1 MMKRYI
7 HNPAVFGTP
16 GRQIKKALHD
26 TGTPILD
33 SFVRESIQNSLDA
46 YDKASSNPAV
56 TVEYSISNFNV
67 KALTDN
73 LEGLSVLNERKDL
86 PNKYLSIR
94 DRNTVGLT
102 GDFNDESS
110 NLKKLIFGFMNNQQ
124 SAGAGG
130 SCGVGKTLYFR
141 LGIGLVI
148 YYSRVRTAYNKYES
162 LLSAVLIE
170 DPDSSRAI
178 IPNVNGSNKFGIV
191 IWGQPIPNN
200 TEGVV
205 QETRDSSVIDS
216 VLDAFD
222 FPRFGETETGTA
234 IIIPFINEER
244 LLANNRTID
253 DDRDTSTTEI
263 YWHSSI
269 EDYLEI
275 AVQRWYTARLNNL
288 DYKKL
293 YPGGKALAVSINGQ
307 FIDPTR
313 ERSFSKLLKTL
324 YKKAALSLAGVDTVD
339 IKYNDYPIEL
349 SSIELNNIDNKEV
362 GNIAYIRIPAQ
373 DLDSENIPFYEYID
387 KSVPRGTPVVAYC
400 RKPGMVVSY
409 ETLRSDWT
417 PQEKGDENEYL
428 IGFFVLKSSAKL
440 KKAEMTMEDYI
451 RDCEESTHDSWKDK
465 QIDAKYNPQPEPH
478 KPPFVKR
485 ISEKV
490 AKILGEA
497 IVPNRPQFEEKARD
511 ITFGNLFGKIF
522 LKNVIGKKGAR
533 PNEGVGSNGGNG
545 GSSNITRSRRST
557 SASDEICYTD
567 DGHVIINVHLNTNKN
582 RPTKG
587 CRVELHIQSAT
598 GGMSAAEWHSKVG
611 TLLPFDIRDVQM
623 TLRSFDGRKTSDANL
638 VKVTKLHS
646 NDGEVYGVEL
656 NFKDSDNHSF
666 TCDLGLELHIRMRE
680 SKPSIYITDLD

>member
-73 LEGLSVLNERKDL
+73 LEGLSILNERIDL
-86 PNKYLSIR
+86 PHKYLSIR

-141 LGIGLVI
+141 IGIGLVI

-170 DPDSSRAI
+170 DPDSPKAI
-178 IPNVNGSNKFGIV
+178 IPNINGSNKFGIV

-200 TEGVV
+200 IEGVV
-205 QETRDSSVIDS
+205 QETRDPSVIDN
-216 VLDAFD
+216 VLDAFN
-222 FPRFGETETGTA
+222 FPKFGENETGTS
-234 IIIPFINEER
+234 IIIPFINEKR
-244 LLANNRTID
+244 LLSNNRTID
-253 DDRDTSTTEI
+253 DDRDATTAET
-263 YWHSSI
+263 YWHTNI

-288 DYKKL
+288 DYRKL

-313 ERSFSKLLKTL
+313 ERSFSKLLKAL
-324 YKKAALSLAGVDTVD
+324 YKKASLSLAGVSTSD
-339 IKYNDYPIEL
+339 IKYNGYPIEL

-362 GNIAYIRIPAQ
+362 GNIAYIRIPVQ
-373 DLDSENIPFYEYID
+373 DLDSENIPFYEYLE
-387 KSVPRGTPVVAYC
+387 KSVPKGTPVVAYC

-465 QIDAKYNPQPEPH
+465 QIDEKYNPQPGPH

-490 AKILGEA
+490 AKIIGEA
-497 IVPNRPQFEEKARD
+497 IVPNRPQIEEKARD

-522 LKNVIGKKGAR
+522 LRNVMGKKGAR
-533 PNEGVGSNGGNG
+533 PNDGIESNNGNG
-545 GSSNITRSRRST
+545 GSANNTRSRRST

-582 RPTKG
+582 HPTKG

-598 GGMSAAEWHSKVG
+598 GGMSASEWHSKVG
-611 TLLPFDIRDVQM
+611 THLPFEISDVQM
-623 TLRSFDGRKTSDANL
+623 TLKSFDGRRTSDANL
-638 VKVTKLHS
+638 IKITKLFS
-646 NDGEVYGVEL
+646 DDGEVYGVDI
-656 NFKDSDNHSF
+656 NFKDSENHAF
-666 TCDLGLELHIRMRE
+666 VCDIGLELHIRMRE

>member
-46 YDKASSNPAV
+46 YDKVSSNPAV
-56 TVEYSISNFNV
+56 TVEYNISDFDV

-73 LEGLSVLNERKDL
+73 LEGLSILNERKDL
-86 PNKYLSIR
+86 PHKYLSIR

-170 DPDSSRAI
+170 DPDSSKAI

-200 TEGVV
+200 AEGVV
-205 QETRDSSVIDS
+205 QETRETSVIDS
-216 VLDAFD
+216 VLNAFD
-222 FPRFGETETGTA
+222 FPRYGETETGTA

-253 DDRDTSTTEI
+253 DDKETSSADI
-263 YWHSSI
+263 YWHTNI

-307 FIDPTR
+307 FVDPTR

-324 YKKAALSLAGVDTVD
+324 YKKASLSLAGEDTTN
-339 IKYNDYPIEL
+339 IKYNGYPIEL

-362 GNIAYIRIPAQ
+362 GNIAYIRIPVQ
-373 DLDSENIPFYEYID
+373 DLDSENIPFYEYLD
-387 KSVPRGTPVVAYC
+387 KSVPKGTPIVAYC
-400 RKPGMVVSY
+400 RKPGMIVSY

-465 QIDAKYNPQPEPH
+465 QIDAKYNPLPEPH

-522 LKNVIGKKGAR
+522 LKNVMGKKGAR

-646 NDGEVYGVEL
+646 NDGEVYGVEI
-656 NFKDSDNHSF
+656 NFKDSDNHAF
-666 TCDLGLELHIRMRE
+666 ACDLGLELHIRMRE

>member
-1 MMKRYI
+1 MKRYI

-16 GRQIKKALHD
+16 GRQIKQALHD

-46 YDKASSNPAV
+46 YDRASSNPAV
-56 TVEYSISNFNV
+56 TVEYNISDFNV
-67 KALTDN
+67 PALTEK
-73 LEGLSVLNERKDL
+73 LEGLSILNDRKDL
-86 PNKYLSIR
+86 PHKYLSIR
-94 DRNTVGLT
+94 DRNTVGLS

-170 DPDSSRAI
+170 DPDSSKAI

-205 QETRDSSVIDS
+205 QETRDDSIIDC
-216 VLDAFD
+216 VLDAFN

-234 IIIPFINEER
+234 IIIPFINEGR

-253 DDRDTSTTEI
+253 DDRDASSTDT
-263 YWHSSI
+263 YWHTNI

-313 ERSFSKLLKTL
+313 ERSFSKLLKAL
-324 YKKAALSLAGVDTVD
+324 YKKASLSLAGVDTAD
-339 IKYNDYPIEL
+339 IKYNGYPIEL

-362 GNIAYIRIPAQ
+362 GNLAYIRIPVQ
-373 DLDSENIPFYEYID
+373 DLDSENIPFYEYLD
-387 KSVPRGTPVVAYC
+387 KSVPKGTPVIAYC

-440 KKAEMTMEDYI
+440 KKAEMTIEDYI

-497 IVPNRPQFEEKARD
+497 IVPNRPQIEEKARD

-522 LKNVIGKKGAR
+522 LKNVVGRKGAR
-533 PNEGVGSNGGNG
+533 PNDGVGNNG
-545 GSSNITRSRRST
+545 GSGGSANSTRSRRST

-598 GGMSAAEWHSKVG
+598 GGMSASEWHSKVG
-611 TLLPFDIRDVQM
+611 TLLPFDIKDIQA
-623 TLRSFDGRKTSDANL
+623 TLKSFDGRKTSDANL
-638 VKVTKLHS
+638 IKITKLYS
-646 NDGEVYGVEL
+646 DDGEVYGVDI
-656 NFKDSDNHSF
+656 NFKDSENHAFS
-666 TCDLGLELHIRMRE
+666 CDLGLELHIRMRE